1 MNLLNENGYLEIELN
16 NYEELIFDNRNIIL
30 WTNGYDE
37 RLNMTVEELD
47 SLIEKLIEFRK
58 GLKCD

>member
-1 MNLLNENGYLEIELN
+1 MNLINEDGYLEIELN
-16 NYEELIFDNRNIIL
+16 DYEELILNNKNIIL

-47 SLIEKLIEFRK
+47 SLIEKLVEFRK
-58 GLKCD
+58 ELK

>member
-1 MNLLNENGYLEIELN
+1 MNLINEDGYLEIELN

-58 GLKCD
+58 GLKWE